1 MAPPHNIYAL
11 YKKDT
16 RYLVYWLIDT
26 SNRLIKSSAAEK
38 DETPKG
44 LNTSGQVTVSGLLS
58 ISELIAQYS
67 EPVPSFIYRLFL
79 SIIAARSTVYSAF
92 QQLLGSKSDPEVQR
106 NNASHKHFIDTL
118 TKAFNI
124 LGGEAWKSGGNA
136 GAQEPGQEELD
147 LDQIIF
153 GNRFSALNIEDQEGY
168 SSAEDDGF
176 KVSEQASAPQ
186 KAVAK
191 KSSARGKKGKK
202 SKKVKKSKKGKATA
216 NVKEASLDDVPLE
229 SIKIIES
236 PGALVT
242 DYLMAVYSVVK
253 EWASL
258 RAFVQGVWKEVA
270 YEGLNGA
277 VAGAVS
283 NVAINMIKQAGSTI
297 FVDYPGHDDYETI
310 MNTITRGNPDKAQ
323 GNFHM
328 ALHKIDSQKNITET
342 VVENAVD
349 VKEQFLIYAY
359 QDLLDFVTDFQ
370 ATRSG
375 KPTKAMSAKLANW
388 DPKLNLKTATKKQ
401 RLDWRRSYTI
411 NWLYDLVNVFSSIV
425 VQRNTLKG
433 ERHAYET
440 VDWSITGPW
449 NIHRRLFGLVE
460 FAGAIT
466 SMAMKKPG
474 TNIRKLILPHH
485 VFQLQCIV
493 DSFTVSRG
501 WSLTT
506 LRGHVLEAPA
516 KQFRPRRDVDLFLDR
531 ENQRSGH
538 GFLQAVSVIKQIFQ
552 KDGLKQGDPDRHN
565 SYFELLELIQ
575 LDFIDWLGETKYMYG
590 LNTIPPSRFSNHNAN
605 GLYEYSPFLC
615 GTGLMEGLE
624 LAYGFSM
631 ELWDRMAEP
640 MLLIHLHNML
650 VQKGFI
656 AQPVGLYAT
665 LQDIFKDCFF
675 VDGQAPTSNFN
686 NALLIKI
693 GETGSRFLHRQRFAM
708 RQRVLAGND
717 VHDMLNLDANRFFQ
731 RKSNL
736 MIYRA
741 ADWNP
746 DRIPDKDVAFGTFL
760 FFQRLFQTKR
770 VVDPET
776 KETRF
781 EDTIL
786 VREARAKGI
795 DDKGILNLR
804 EEFSKRL
811 SPDKDTLPP
820 SFFKSVTPDGFQAIL
835 PGERPEMAGRS
846 FNPADMRLAGRD
858 LLAAIQGDIMN
869 DVSGTMPVSSLNYIW
884 VTCHFLVLFMAI
896 EDRLKELQNPL
907 YLRAYN
913 SPGPWGSQKR
923 AALISFVLQL
933 GDEECM
939 RVMAEQFEK
948 FRSGF
953 MSHIYWEDLELSRPE
968 PTTRS
973 KPVMDE
979 ADMCTVM

>member
-1 MAPPHNIYAL
+1 MAPTHNIYAL

-38 DETPKG
+38 DETPQG
-44 LNTSGQVTVSGLLS
+44 LNTSGQVTVSGILS

-79 SIIAARSTVYSAF
+79 SIISARSTVYNAF

-118 TKAFNI
+118 MKAFNI
-124 LGGEAWKSGGNA
+124 LGGETWQSGGNA

-147 LDQIIF
+147 LEQIIF
-153 GNRFSALNIEDQEGY
+153 GNRFSALKIDDQEGY

-176 KVSEQASAPQ
+176 QVSEQASAPQ
-186 KAVAK
+186 RAVAK
-191 KSSARGKKGKK
+191 KSSAKGKKGKK
-202 SKKVKKSKKGKATA
+202 SKKAKKSKKGKATA

-242 DYLMAVYSVVK
+242 DYLMAVYSAVK
-253 EWASL
+253 EWVSL

-310 MNTITRGNPDKAQ
+310 MNTITRGNPDRAQ

-328 ALHKIDSQKNITET
+328 ALHKLDSQNNIAET
-342 VVENAVD
+342 VVDNAVD

-388 DPKLNLKTATKKQ
+388 DPKFNLKTATKQQ
-401 RLDWRRSYTI
+401 RLDWRRAYTI

-433 ERHAYET
+433 EKHAYET

-449 NIHRRLFGLVE
+449 NCHRRLFGLNE

-466 SMAMKKPG
+466 SLAMKKPG
-474 TNIRKLILPHH
+474 TNVKKSILPHH

-493 DSFTVSRG
+493 DAFTVSRG
-501 WSLTT
+501 WSLST

-531 ENQRSGH
+531 ETQRSGH

-552 KDGLKQGDPDRHN
+552 KDGLKQGDPNRLSSH
-565 SYFELLELIQ
+565 FEVLEIIQ

-631 ELWDRMAEP
+631 ELWDSMPEP

-650 VQKGFI
+650 VRKGFI
-656 AQPVGLYAT
+656 SKPVGLYLT
-665 LQDIFKDCFF
+665 LEDIFKDSFF
-675 VDGQAPTSNFN
+675 VNGEVPTSNFY
-686 NALLIKI
+686 NALMAKM
-693 GETGSRFLHRQRFAM
+693 GETGSQFLHRQRSAT
-708 RQRVLAGND
+708 RKRAAAGND
-717 VHDMLNLDANRFFQ
+717 IHDMLNLDANRFFQ

-736 MIYRA
+736 MVYRA

-760 FFQRLFQTKR
+760 FFQRIFQAKR
-770 VVDPET
+770 VVDPAT

-781 EDTIL
+781 EDTVL
-786 VREARAKGI
+786 VREAKAKGM
-795 DDKGILNLR
+795 DDKEILNLR
-804 EEFSKRL
+804 EAFSKGL
-811 SPDKDTLPP
+811 SPEMGTLPP
-820 SFFKSVTPDGFQAIL
+820 SFLKSVTPGGFKGVLAGEL
-835 PGERPEMAGRS
+835 PKMAGGS
-846 FNPADMRLAGRD
+846 SNPADMRLAGRD
-858 LLAAIQGDIMN
+858 LLSAIQVDIRN

-884 VTCHFLVLFMAI
+884 VTCYFFMLFMTI

-923 AALISFVLQL
+923 SALVSFVMQVE
-933 GDEECM
+933 DEECM
-939 RVMAEQFEK
+939 RVMAEIFDES
-948 FRSGF
+948 RTGF
-953 MSHIYWEDLELSRPE
+953 MSHIYWEDLELSGSE